1 MKSSSKQPS
10 VVFYTEA
17 LGGGIVRVLDQLI
30 KAQTENG
37 TKTTLAYLA
46 RSNSPSAQKV
56 QELFPNTKIIYLGK
70 SNILGLLRLGVHTF
84 QILKS
89 KDKVVIHFHS
99 SWAGAVGRFCT
110 VFYRDSRTFYS
121 PHGFAFLR
129 TDVSKI
135 IRKMF
140 WLIELILTRISPTV
154 LVAYGSGEFQ
164 IARSLDN
171 RARMVN
177 HYLNFLSNSSAPM
190 RSKVSKRLVISTLG
204 RITDAKN
211 PSRFIELSKEFNSK
225 ADFVWIGDGERLKWD
240 FDGSDVFIT
249 GWQDDAGVDKYL
261 RNTDIFVLLSDWEG
275 LPFSVFDAIAL
286 NLPVVIWNFPGAYD
300 LLMNGDAG
308 EVCRT
313 VTELNETINSLI
325 SSADLRIQNGLKG
338 KAVFSH
344 TYSYEEFIETINR
357 IYLGNE

>member
-1 MKSSSKQPS
+1 MNSPSKQTL

-17 LGGGIVRVLDQLI
+17 LGGGILRVLDQLI

-37 TKTTLAYLA
+37 TKTTLAYLE
-46 RSNSPSAQKV
+46 RTNSPSAQKV
-56 QELFPNTKIIYLGK
+56 REMFPNTNIIHLGK
-70 SNILGLLRLGVHTF
+70 SNIWGLFRLGMHTF
-84 QILKS
+84 QLLKS
-89 KDKVVIHFHS
+89 KGDVVIHFHS

-110 VFYRDSRTFYS
+110 VFFRKSRTFYS
-121 PHGFAFLR
+121 PHGYSFLR

-135 IRKMF
+135 IRKFF
-140 WLIELILTRISPTV
+140 WLIELILTRISSTV

-164 IARSLDN
+164 IAKSVDK

-177 HYLNFLSNSSAPM
+177 HYLNFLSNSSTPI
-190 RSKVSKRLVISTLG
+190 RGKVSKRPVISTLG

-211 PSRFIELSKEFNSK
+211 PSRFIELSKEFKSQ
-225 ADFVWIGDGERLKWD
+225 ADFVWIGDGERQKWD

-261 RNTDIFVLLSDWEG
+261 KNTDIFVLLSDWEG
-275 LPFSVFDAIAL
+275 LPFSVFDAVAL

-300 LLMNGDAG
+300 LLKNGEAG

-313 VTELNETINSLI
+313 VNELNETIKSLI
-325 SSADLRIQNGLKG
+325 SSTDLRVQNGIKG
-338 KAVFSH
+338 QVAFSN
-344 TYSYEEFIETINR
+344 TYSYEEFIQTINR
-357 IYLGNE
+357 IYFRNE